1 MAYETVERQAREL
14 DVGDRVLRNNVA
26 WYVDSFVTNSSG
38 DIDVTFRV
46 TRHDAARSFQTYA
59 GDDPVDVIVGGFPD
73 RPRFT
78 SGRTGNGISQAVKVW
93 VRDVMQ
99 RGRR

>member
-1 MAYETVERQAREL
+1 MAYETVERRAGEL
-14 DVGDRVLRNNVA
+14 EVGDRVLRNNVA
-26 WYVDSFVTNSSG
+26 WYVDSSATSASG
-38 DIDVTFRV
+38 DIDVTFRR
-46 TRHDAARSFQTYA
+46 TRHDPNRSFQTYA
-59 GDDPVDVIVGGFPD
+59 ADDPVDVVVGGFPD

-78 SGRTGNGISQAVKVW
+78 GAGDSGLSQAVQVW